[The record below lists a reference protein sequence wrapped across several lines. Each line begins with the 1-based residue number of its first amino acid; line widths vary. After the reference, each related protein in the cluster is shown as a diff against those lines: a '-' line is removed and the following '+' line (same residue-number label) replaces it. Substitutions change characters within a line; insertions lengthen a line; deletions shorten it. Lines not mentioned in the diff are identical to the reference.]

1 MEKLVNY
8 FEHIPSLHRSLILA
22 GGIAFFWLMESA
34 VPLFFFGYKKWK
46 HAGVNFFFTFTS
58 IVVNFLMAFIL
69 LQTSAYVVEHRFGL
83 LQWFPIQS
91 LFLTMLVGLLLIDLI
106 GAWLVHFTEHRIRWM
121 WKFHIVHH
129 TDQYV
134 DTTSAN
140 RHHPGESVFRFIFTT
155 IGVALIGAPMWLVFL
170 YQSLSVLLSQFN
182 HANITLPKAID
193 DILSWVIVSP
203 NMHKVHHHYVQPY
216 TDSNYGNIFSV
227 WDRLFGTFR
236 QLDPKKIVYGIDTFM
251 EPHENAH
258 ISPLLKIPFQKYR
271 PPVGAK
277 FEK

>member
-8 FEHIPSLHRSLILA
+8 FEHIPPLHRSLILA
-22 GGIAFFWLMESA
+22 GGIAFFWLLESA
-34 VPLFFFGYKKWK
+34 VPLFSFGYRKWK

-58 IVVNFLMAFIL
+58 IVINFLMAFIL

-170 YQSLSVLLSQFN
+170 YQSLSVVLSQFN
-182 HANITLPKAID
+182 HANITLPKGID

-203 NMHKVHHHYVQPY
+203 NMHKVHHHYIQPF

-236 QLDPKKIVYGIDTFM
+236 QLDPKKIVYGIDMFM

-258 ISPLLKIPFQKYR
+258 IVPLLKIPFQKYR

-277 FEK
+277 FEE